1 MSTRTLHLNV
11 NANALGRA
19 PGGWRLR
26 DEPLGFLDVG
36 VWENLGR
43 TAERGLLDA
52 VFLAETLGY
61 SQQDFTKPWN
71 ALDPFIV
78 LTAVARA
85 TTHVGLVATVS
96 STYRHPYHIA
106 RLGSS
111 LDLVSGGRAAIN
123 VVTTQSGRAGA
134 QFGLAEH
141 PDRDTRYGR
150 ADEAISVIKAL
161 WESWDPD
168 ALIGDRQTGELT
180 DLSKVREV
188 DFAGEHL
195 QVNTWYQVPRSP
207 QGHPVVLQAGAS
219 RHGIDLAA
227 KYADAVFCAEHGLA
241 QGKEFARK
249 IKSRAAE
256 VYGRNPDEVLI
267 LPGLW
272 PILGST
278 EAEAHQRR
286 DLLTGL
292 AEEPD
297 ALAALA
303 FQIALPVE
311 SLTLDGPLPWHL
323 VDSPDWKPNSFGFA
337 NSVLTAAR
345 NEGLTVRQLLDR
357 HISGGGHR
365 IVVGTPEQV
374 ADEIE
379 EFFIEGAAD
388 GFNLNHD
395 FYPDG
400 LDLIV
405 DHLVP
410 ELQRRGLFRT
420 EYESTTLRGNL
431 GLPLPAPAVP
441 ALGRSAGAS

>member
-1 MSTRTLHLNV
+1 MTLSTRQLHLNV

-26 DEPLGFLDVG
+26 EDPLGFIDINE
-36 VWENLGR
+36 WENLGR

-52 VFLAETLGY
+52 VFLAETLGFG
-61 SQQDFTKPWN
+61 QQDFTKPWN
-71 ALDPFIV
+71 AIDPFIV
-78 LTAVARA
+78 LTAIARA

-106 RLGSS
+106 RLASS

-123 VVTTQSGRAGA
+123 VVTTQSSRAGV
-134 QFGLAEH
+134 QFGLDAH
-141 PDRDTRYGR
+141 PDYDTRYGR

-168 ALIGDRQTGELT
+168 ALLGNKETGELI
-180 DLSKVREV
+180 DLSKIREV

-195 QVNTWYQVPRSP
+195 RVNTWYQVPRSP

-219 RHGIDLAA
+219 EQGIDLAA
-227 KYADAVFCAEHGLA
+227 KYADAVFCAEHDLQA
-241 QGKEFARK
+241 GKEFANK
-249 IKSRAAE
+249 VKSRARDL
-256 VYGRNPDEVLI
+256 YGRNPDDVLI

-278 EAEAHQRR
+278 EAEARERR
-286 DLLTGL
+286 DQLESLNTDTVDSL
-292 AEEPD
+292 AS
-297 ALAALA
+297 LGKQLG
-303 FQIALPVE
+303 LPVD
-311 SLTLDGPLPWHL
+311 SLELDRQLPWDL
-323 VDSPDWKPNSFGFA
+323 INSPSWKPTSYGFA
-337 NSVLTAAR
+337 NSVLARAR
-345 NEGLTVRQLLDR
+345 NENLTVRTLLDQ
-357 HISGGGHR
+357 HIAGGGHR
-365 IVVGTPEQV
+365 MVVGTPEQI

-379 EFFIEGAAD
+379 AFFTEGAAD

-410 ELQRRGLFRT
+410 ELQRRGIFRK
-420 EYESTTLRGNL
+420 EYESTTLRGHL
-431 GLPLPAPAVP
+431 GLPLPVAARV
-441 ALGRSAGAS
+441 

>member
-1 MSTRTLHLNV
+1 MNNRQLHLNV

-26 DEPLGFLDVG
+26 DDPLGFLDIHE
-36 VWENLGR
+36 WENLGR

-52 VFLAETLGY
+52 VFLAETLGFG
-61 SQQDFTKPWN
+61 QQDFTKPWN
-71 ALDPFIV
+71 AIDPFIV
-78 LTAVARA
+78 LTAIARA

-106 RLGSS
+106 RLASS

-123 VVTTQSGRAGA
+123 VVTTQSDRAGA
-134 QFGLAEH
+134 QFGLAAH
-141 PDRDTRYGR
+141 PDYDTRYGR

-161 WESWDPD
+161 WQSWGPEALVGDKES
-168 ALIGDRQTGELT
+168 GELT

-188 DFAGEHL
+188 DYTGE
-195 QVNTWYQVPRSP
+195 QVRVKTWYQVPRSP

-219 RHGIDLAA
+219 EQGIDLAA
-227 KYADAVFCAEHGLA
+227 KYADAVFCAEHSLA

-249 IKSRAAE
+249 VKSRARE

-278 EAEAHQRR
+278 EAEARARR
-286 DLLTGL
+286 DQL
-292 AEEPD
+292 
-297 ALAALA
+297 
-303 FQIALPVE
+303 E
-311 SLTLDGPLPWHL
+311 SLNTDTSDSLSSLAKQLGVPADSLQLDHRLPWDL
-323 VDSPDWKPNSFGFA
+323 IDSPAWKPTSFGFA
-337 NSVLTAAR
+337 NSILQAAR
-345 NEGLTVRQLLDR
+345 TEDLTVRALLDR
-357 HISGGGHR
+357 HIAGGGHR
-365 IVVGTPEQV
+365 MVVGTPEQI

-379 EFFIEGAAD
+379 TFFTEGAAD

-410 ELQRRGLFRT
+410 ELQRRGLFRK
-420 EYESTTLRGNL
+420 EYEATTLRGHL
-431 GLPLPAPAVP
+431 DLPLPP
-441 ALGRSAGAS
+441 GF

>member
-1 MSTRTLHLNV
+1 MTVSTRQLHLNV

-26 DEPLGFLDVG
+26 EDPLGFIDINE
-36 VWENLGR
+36 WENLGR
-43 TAERGLLDA
+43 TAERGMLDA
-52 VFLAETLGY
+52 VFLAETLGFG
-61 SQQDFTKPWN
+61 QQDFTKPWN
-71 ALDPFIV
+71 AIDPFIV
-78 LTAVARA
+78 LTAIARA

-106 RLGSS
+106 RLASS

-123 VVTTQSGRAGA
+123 VVTTQSSRAGV
-134 QFGLAEH
+134 QFGLDAH
-141 PDRDTRYGR
+141 PDYDTRYGR

-168 ALIGDRQTGELT
+168 ALLGNKETGELT
-180 DLSKVREV
+180 DLSKIREV

-195 QVNTWYQVPRSP
+195 RVNTWYQVPRSP

-219 RHGIDLAA
+219 EQGIDLAA
-227 KYADAVFCAEHGLA
+227 KYADAVFCAEHDL
-241 QGKEFARK
+241 QEGKEFARK
-249 IKSRAAE
+249 VKSRARDL
-256 VYGRNPDEVLI
+256 YGRNPDDVLI

-278 EAEAHQRR
+278 EAEARERR
-286 DLLTGL
+286 DQLEGL
-292 AEEPD
+292 NTD
-297 ALAALA
+297 TVDSLASLGK
-303 FQIALPVE
+303 QLGLPVD
-311 SLTLDGPLPWHL
+311 SLELDRQLPWDL
-323 VDSPDWKPNSFGFA
+323 INSSSWKPTSYGFA
-337 NSVLTAAR
+337 NSVLARAR
-345 NEGLTVRQLLDR
+345 NEDLTVRTLLDQ
-357 HISGGGHR
+357 HIAGGGHR
-365 IVVGTPEQV
+365 MVVGTPEQI

-379 EFFIEGAAD
+379 AFFTEGAAD

-410 ELQRRGLFRT
+410 ELQRRGIFRK
-420 EYESTTLRGNL
+420 EYESTTLRGHL
-431 GLPLPAPAVP
+431 GLPLPVAARV
-441 ALGRSAGAS
+441 

>member
-1 MSTRTLHLNV
+1 MTRQLHLNV

-26 DEPLGFLDVG
+26 DDPLGFIDISE
-36 VWENLGR
+36 WENLGR

-52 VFLAETLGY
+52 VFLAETLGFG
-61 SQQDFTKPWN
+61 QQDFTKPWN
-71 ALDPFIV
+71 AIDPFIV

-123 VVTTQSGRAGA
+123 VVTTRSARAGA
-134 QFGLAEH
+134 QFGLDAH
-141 PDRDTRYGR
+141 PEYDTRYGR
-150 ADEAISVIKAL
+150 ADEAISVIKEL
-161 WESWDPD
+161 WQSWDPD
-168 ALIGDRQTGELT
+168 ALVGDKETGELT
-180 DLSKVREV
+180 DLSKIREV
-188 DFAGEHL
+188 DYVGEHL
-195 QVNTWYQVPRSP
+195 RVKTWYQVPRSP

-219 RHGIDLAA
+219 EQGIDLAA
-227 KYADAVFCAEHGLA
+227 KYADAVFCAEHNLA

-249 IKSRAAE
+249 VKSRARD

-272 PILGST
+272 PVLGST
-278 EAEAHQRR
+278 EAEARER
-286 DLLTGL
+286 FDLLASL
-292 AEEPD
+292 NSESAD
-297 ALAALA
+297 ALASLA
-303 FQIALPVE
+303 GQLGLPVD
-311 SLTLDGPLPWHL
+311 SLQLDRELPWDL
-323 VDSPDWKPNSFGFA
+323 INSPAWKPNSFGFA
-337 NSVLTAAR
+337 NSVVEAAR
-345 NEGLTVRQLLDR
+345 TDNLTVRGLLER
-357 HISGGGHR
+357 NIAGGHR

-379 EFFIEGAAD
+379 TFYTEGAAD

-395 FYPDG
+395 FYPVG

-410 ELQRRGLFRT
+410 ELQRRGIFRK
-420 EYESTTLRGNL
+420 EYESTTLRGHL
-431 GLPLPAPAVP
+431 GLPVP
-441 ALGRSAGAS
+441 VAARV

>member
-1 MSTRTLHLNV
+1 VTRQLHLNV

-26 DEPLGFLDVG
+26 DDPLGFIDISE
-36 VWENLGR
+36 WENLGR

-52 VFLAETLGY
+52 VFLAETLGFG
-61 SQQDFTKPWN
+61 QQDFTKPWN
-71 ALDPFIV
+71 AIDPFIV

-123 VVTTQSGRAGA
+123 VVTTRSARAGA
-134 QFGLAEH
+134 QFGLDAH
-141 PDRDTRYGR
+141 PEYDTRYGR
-150 ADEAISVIKAL
+150 ADEAISVIKEL
-161 WESWDPD
+161 WQSWDPD
-168 ALIGDRQTGELT
+168 ALVGDKESGELT
-180 DLSKVREV
+180 DLSKIREV
-188 DFAGEHL
+188 DYVGEHL
-195 QVNTWYQVPRSP
+195 RVKTWYQVPRSP

-219 RHGIDLAA
+219 EQGIDLAA
-227 KYADAVFCAEHGLA
+227 KYADAVFCAEHNLA

-249 IKSRAAE
+249 VRSRARD

-272 PILGST
+272 PVLGST
-278 EAEAHQRR
+278 EAEARDR
-286 DLLTGL
+286 FDLLASL
-292 AEEPD
+292 NSESAD
-297 ALAALA
+297 ALASLA
-303 FQIALPVE
+303 GQLGLPVD
-311 SLTLDGPLPWHL
+311 SLQLDRELPWDL
-323 VDSPDWKPNSFGFA
+323 INSPDWKPNSFGFA
-337 NSVLTAAR
+337 NSVVEAAR
-345 NEGLTVRQLLDR
+345 TDNLTVRGLLER
-357 HISGGGHR
+357 NIAGGHR

-379 EFFIEGAAD
+379 TFYTEGAAD

-395 FYPDG
+395 FYPVG

-410 ELQRRGLFRT
+410 ELQRRGIFRK
-420 EYESTTLRGNL
+420 EYESTTLRGHL
-431 GLPLPAPAVP
+431 GLPVP
-441 ALGRSAGAS
+441 VAARV

>member
-1 MSTRTLHLNV
+1 VSTRQLHLNV

-19 PGGWRLR
+19 PGAWRLR
-26 DEPLGFLDVG
+26 EDPLGFLDISE
-36 VWENLGR
+36 WENLGR

-52 VFLAETLGY
+52 VFLAETLGFG
-61 SQQDFTKPWN
+61 QQDFAKPWN
-71 ALDPFIV
+71 AIDPFIV
-78 LTAVARA
+78 LTAIARA
-85 TTHVGLVATVS
+85 TSHVGLVATVS

-123 VVTTQSGRAGA
+123 VVTTMSTRAGA
-134 QFGLAEH
+134 QFGLEAH
-141 PDRDTRYGR
+141 PDYDTRYGR
-150 ADEAISVIKAL
+150 ADEAIAVIKAL

-168 ALIGDRQTGELT
+168 ALVGDKESGELT

-188 DFAGEHL
+188 DFVGAHL
-195 QVNTWYQVPRSP
+195 SVKTWYQVPRSP

-219 RHGIDLAA
+219 EQGIDLAA
-227 KYADAVFCAEHGLA
+227 KYADAVFCAMHNLQ
-241 QGKEFARK
+241 QGKEFANKVR
-249 IKSRAAE
+249 SRARD

-272 PILGST
+272 PVLGST
-278 EAEAHQRR
+278 EAEARERR
-286 DLLTGL
+286 DLLASLSTDSV
-292 AEEPD
+292 D
-297 ALAALA
+297 ALASLA
-303 FQIALPVE
+303 RQLGLPVD
-311 SLTLDGPLPWHL
+311 SLELDGQPPWDL
-323 VDSPDWKPNSFGFA
+323 INSPAWKPTSYGFA
-337 NSVLTAAR
+337 NSVLQTAR
-345 NEGLTVRQLLDR
+345 NENLTVRDLVDR

-365 IVVGTPEQV
+365 MVVGTPEQV

-379 EFFIEGAAD
+379 AFFTEGAAD

-410 ELQRRGLFRT
+410 ELQRRGIFRK
-420 EYESTTLRGNL
+420 EYESTTLRGHL
-431 GLPLPAPAVP
+431 GLPLPIPSLV
-441 ALGRSAGAS
+441 

>member
-1 MSTRTLHLNV
+1 MGTAAGTRRLHLNV

-26 DEPLGFLDVG
+26 EDPLGFIDIG
-36 VWENLGR
+36 EWENLGR

-52 VFLAETLGY
+52 VFLAETLGFA
-61 SQQDFTKPWN
+61 QQDFTKPWN
-71 ALDPFIV
+71 AIDPFV
-78 LTAVARA
+78 ALTAIARA
-85 TTHVGLVATVS
+85 TKRVGLVATVS

-123 VVTTQSGRAGA
+123 VVTTQSTRAGA
-134 QFGLAEH
+134 QFGLAAH
-141 PDRDTRYGR
+141 PDYDTRYGR
-150 ADEAISVIKAL
+150 ADESISVIKAL

-168 ALIGDRQTGELT
+168 ALVGDRSSGELT

-188 DFAGEHL
+188 DYVGSHVRL
-195 QVNTWYQVPRSP
+195 KTWYQVPRSP
-207 QGHPVVLQAGAS
+207 QGHPVILQAGAS
-219 RHGIDLAA
+219 DHGIDLAA
-227 KYADAVFCAEHGLA
+227 KYADAVFCAEHSLQ

-249 IKSRAAE
+249 VKTRARD
-256 VYGRNPDEVLI
+256 VYGRNPAEVLI

-278 EAEAHQRR
+278 TAEARDRR
-286 DLLTGL
+286 DLLASLNTDN
-292 AEEPD
+292 AD
-297 ALAALA
+297 ALASLA
-303 FQIALPVE
+303 GQLGVPAD
-311 SLTLDGPLPWHL
+311 SLELDKQPPWEL
-323 VDSPDWKPNSFGFA
+323 IDSPAWNPTSYGFA
-337 NSVLTAAR
+337 NSVLHTAR
-345 NEGLTVRQLLDR
+345 RENLTVRDLLDR
-357 HISGGGHR
+357 HIAGGGHR
-365 IVVGTPEQV
+365 MVVGTPEQV

-379 EFFIEGAAD
+379 TFFIEGAAD

-410 ELQRRGLFRT
+410 ELQRRGIFRT
-420 EYESTTLRGNL
+420 EYEATTLRGHL
-431 GLPLPAPAVP
+431 GLPVRA
-441 ALGRSAGAS
+441 